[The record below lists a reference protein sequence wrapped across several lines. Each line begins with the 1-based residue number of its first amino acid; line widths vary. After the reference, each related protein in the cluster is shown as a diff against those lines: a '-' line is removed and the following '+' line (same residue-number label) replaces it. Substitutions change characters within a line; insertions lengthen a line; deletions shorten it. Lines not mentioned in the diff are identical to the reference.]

1 VKSRDQRLAG
11 SRGTQ
16 QIPHTGFHLI
26 RRFVR
31 ECDGENLFRTDA
43 AILDQ
48 MRDPIRDYTRFSA
61 AGARKNEYRPIRCL
75 DRFQLL
81 RI

>member
-1 VKSRDQRLAG
+1 MKGRDQRITGPHGA
-11 SRGTQ
+11 Q

-31 ECDGENLFRTDA
+31 ERDGENLFGTDA
-43 AILDQ
+43 SILDQ
-48 MRDPIRDYTRFSA
+48 MRDPIRDYMRFST
-61 AGARKNEYRPIRCL
+61 AGARENEYRPIRCL
-75 DRFQLL
+75 NRFKLL